1 MDPHLATELSYIN
14 GYQSGKRT
22 TIARMTG
29 DLEDIL
35 DTCANDNGE
44 MICRAIRELIN
55 KYKEEVKCHSMK

>member
-44 MICRAIRELIN
+44 MICGAIRKLIN
-55 KYKEEVKCHSMK
+55 KYKEEVKCQTAK